1 MPHALTP
8 DARKGYLNAATVADN
23 TLMLNAFVLTAR
35 AFPIPGRTKDTLAEK
50 ASFFRLER
58 SIIDRLG
65 VLYLTF
71 TPGADG
77 VRRRHTNSY
86 LVETDRA
93 FFPKKFAKI
102 RFIHSYD
109 RGFLDNKLLT
119 DAREPR
125 TLECVS

>member
-1 MPHALTP
+1 MPHTLTP
-8 DARKGYLNAATVADN
+8 DARKCYLNAATVADN
-23 TLMLNAFVLTAR
+23 ALMLNAFVLTAR
-35 AFPIPGRTKDTLAEK
+35 AFPISSRTKDTLAEK
-50 ASFFRLER
+50 APFFRFER
-58 SIIDRLG
+58 SIIDRLR

-71 TPGADG
+71 TPRANG
-77 VRRRHTNSY
+77 VRRRHTDSY
-86 LVETDRA
+86 LVKTDRA